1 VIATQAVAD
10 WLNAHDF
17 GIKLHWRPGPEQLEF
32 DVNNT
37 SATVTRTGGQGLL
50 AEGTE
55 DDYTLLLLVRS
66 GRTRLG
72 QLEQA
77 ADAIDRALL
86 AIGSEMIWGTYV
98 QFVDRLGAPPLP
110 DYESPERVLM
120 GAQYQVREGRENG

>member
-1 VIATQAVAD
+1 MISTKAVAD
-10 WLNAHDF
+10 WLTSQDL
-17 GIKLHWRPGPEQLEF
+17 GMRMHWRPGPEQPEF

-37 SATVTRTGGQGLL
+37 SATVTRNGGQGLL

-66 GRTRLG
+66 GRE
-72 QLEQA
+72 QLDKLELA
-77 ADAIDRALL
+77 ADKLDRVML
-86 AIGSEMIWGTYV
+86 AVGSEMIWGTYV

>member
-1 VIATQAVAD
+1 MISTRAVAD
-10 WLNAHDF
+10 WLTAKDF
-17 GIKLHWRPGPEQLEF
+17 GMRVKWRPGPEQPEF

-55 DDYTLLLLVRS
+55 DDYVLLLLVRS
-66 GRTRLG
+66 GREQLDRL
-72 QLEQA
+72 ENV
-77 ADAIDRALL
+77 ADALDRALL
-86 AIGSEMIWGTYV
+86 AVGNEMIWGTYV

>member
-1 VIATQAVAD
+1 MISTKAIAD
-10 WLNAHDF
+10 WLNTKDL
-17 GIKLHWRPGPEQLEF
+17 GLRMHWRPGPEQLEF

-55 DDYTLLLLVRS
+55 DDYTFLFLVRS
-66 GRTRLG
+66 GREQLG
-72 QLEQA
+72 KLEAA
-77 ADAIDRALL
+77 ADVLDRALL
-86 AIGSEMIWGTYV
+86 AVGNEMIWGTYV